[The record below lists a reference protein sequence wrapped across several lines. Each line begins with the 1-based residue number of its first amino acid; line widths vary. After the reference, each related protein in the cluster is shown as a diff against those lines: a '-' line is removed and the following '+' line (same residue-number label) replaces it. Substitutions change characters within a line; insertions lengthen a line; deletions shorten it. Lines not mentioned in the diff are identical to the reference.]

1 MYGEC
6 DPAQRHRERLQA
18 RTLRT
23 QGWQARHILTDETI
37 QQGGAGESM
46 VGDRHQQNR
55 IMYTIGFTQK
65 SLRQFVTL
73 LRDANVDGV
82 VDIRQNNT
90 SQLAGFAKRDDLA
103 FILETQDIGYMEE
116 KRLAPTPDLLQRYH
130 AGLPWSAYVTEF
142 DALLAERPLRDIL
155 RGIAERFA
163 RPCLLC
169 AEPAPEHCHRR
180 LVAEAFARLQPG
192 LEIRHLTLA
201 APGKRSVAKQ
211 ARRTHEAGDK

>member
-1 MYGEC
+1 
-6 DPAQRHRERLQA
+6 
-18 RTLRT
+18 
-23 QGWQARHILTDETI
+23 
-37 QQGGAGESM
+37 M
-46 VGDRHQQNR
+46 VADRHQQNR
-55 IMYTIGFTQK
+55 TIYTIGFTQK

-103 FILETQDIGYMEE
+103 FILETQDISYMEE

-130 AGLPWSAYVTEF
+130 AGLPWSEYVTEF
-142 DALLAERPLRDIL
+142 EALLAERPLRDIL
-155 RGIAERFA
+155 HGMEERFE

-169 AEPAPEHCHRR
+169 AEPTPEHCHRR

-192 LEIRHLTLA
+192 RGIRHLTLEE
-201 APGKRSVAKQ
+201 PGKRTAGKRVRH
-211 ARRTHEAGDK
+211 ARGAEGEG